1 MSKEIA
7 KVDYSLAGF
16 DGPVG
21 IAADLD
27 SNDIKM
33 KSVQLVQANH
43 RALKV
48 PGIKVSPGSFIDGD
62 TFETLAEAFGSEK
75 HPAPGIN
82 LIFINLQKVWKVF
95 EAKREMVN
103 GKLKKSQGDF
113 IEKQVFSIANA
124 GLRSFPNYKDKYITL
139 TYRYIVK
146 MPGKEEPM
154 YIDFKGKGTNCAIE
168 LNGLF
173 DDLWKR
179 EKRASFSVVCNIKVR
194 DEPTGFDNNTSFVP
208 YLNAYN
214 DVSEEE
220 FLKSVAMYQS
230 AKEFMAKAD
239 EKDNYEQAP
248 ISAHVPDD
256 MKNTVDAVK
265 NVFEGAMTLEED
277 EINF

>member
-21 IAADLD
+21 IAADID

-33 KSVQLVQANH
+33 KSIQLVQAGH
-43 RALKV
+43 RCFKV
-48 PGIKVSPGSFIDGD
+48 PGIKVSAGSFIDGD
-62 TFETLAEAFGSEK
+62 SFETLAEAFGSEK
-75 HPAPGIN
+75 HPALGLD

-95 EAKREMVN
+95 EAKMEMIN
-103 GKLKKSQGDF
+103 GKPKKSQGDF
-113 IEKQVFSIANA
+113 IEKQTFSIANA
-124 GLRSFPNYKDKYITL
+124 GLRSFPNYKNKYITL

-146 MPGKEEPM
+146 MPGKDEPM

-173 DDLWKR
+173 DDMWKKS
-179 EKRASFSVVCNIKVR
+179 KRASFSFACNIKVR
-194 DEPTGFDNNTSFVP
+194 SEPTGIENNTSFVP
-208 YLNAYN
+208 YLNAHI

-220 FLKSVAMYQS
+220 FLKCVTMYQS
-230 AKEFMAKAD
+230 AKEYMAKAD

-248 ISAHVPDD
+248 MSAHVPED
-256 MKNTVDAVK
+256 MKTTVESVTK
-265 NVFEGAMTLEED
+265 VFEGALTIDED
-277 EINF
+277 EIDY

>member
-7 KVDYSLAGF
+7 KVDYSLAEF

-21 IAADLD
+21 IVADLD

-33 KSVQLVQANH
+33 KNIQLVQAGH
-43 RALKV
+43 RAFSV
-48 PGIKVSPGSFIDGD
+48 PGIKVSAGSFIDGD
-62 TFETLAEAFGSEK
+62 SFETLAEAFGSEK
-75 HPAPGIN
+75 HPAPGID

-95 EAKREMVN
+95 EGKMEMVN

-113 IEKQVFSIANA
+113 IEKQTFSIANA

-146 MPGKEEPM
+146 MPGKDEPR

-173 DDLWKR
+173 DDMWKR
-179 EKRASFSVVCNIKVR
+179 EKRASFSLVCNIKVKS
-194 DEPTGFDNNTSFVP
+194 EPTGIENNTSFVP
-208 YLNAYN
+208 YLNAYS

-220 FLKSVAMYQS
+220 FLKCVAMYQS
-230 AKEFMAKAD
+230 AKEYMAKAD
-239 EKDNYEQAP
+239 EKDNYEQTP
-248 ISAHVPDD
+248 MSAHVPED
-256 MKNTVDAVK
+256 MKGTVDAVK